1 MKKFKD
7 EFPEVKMTNE
17 LLKNAWKAS
26 FLSLYQE
33 VLDGTATPKDTLNL
47 MALIEKHE
55 INVLDED
62 SEEITSFT
70 KSSSGETKIDL
81 PFADLRAINN
91 GK

>member
-1 MKKFKD
+1 MAEFKD

-17 LLKNAWKAS
+17 LLKNAWKAA
-26 FLSLYQE
+26 FLALYQE
-33 VLDGTATPKDTLNL
+33 VLDGSADIKTISKL
-47 MALIEKHE
+47 MDIIEKHE

-70 KSSSGETKIDL
+70 SSSSETKINL
-81 PFADLRAINN
+81 PFTADLRAING